1 MGDALYIHKYADLS
15 RNINIM
21 KHIEITVGLFVALG
35 IVALLIL
42 AMKVSN
48 LSDLYA
54 DSGYRVVAKFQNIG
68 GLKVKSP
75 VKMGG
80 VRIGRVSAIHFDEAV
95 YKAVVTM
102 NIDSQY
108 TKIPLDTTASIFTA
122 GLLGEQYIGLAPGA
136 EEEYLADN
144 SEIMLGLTQ
153 SAVILEQLIGQFLY
167 RTAAEG
173 ANNEK

>member
-1 MGDALYIHKYADLS
+1 MM
-15 RNINIM
+15 RNV
-21 KHIEITVGLFVALG
+21 EITVGLFVALG

-54 DSGYRVVAKFQNIG
+54 DNGYRVIAEFQNIG

-80 VRIGRVSAIHFDEAV
+80 VRIGRVSDIHFDDHI

-102 NIDSQY
+102 TIESQY
-108 TKIPLDTTASIFTA
+108 TKIPIDTTASIFTA

-136 EEEYLADN
+136 EETYLADN
-144 SEIMLGLTQ
+144 SKIMLGLTQ

-167 RTAAEG
+167 RTAAGDVE
-173 ANNEK
+173 

>member
-1 MGDALYIHKYADLS
+1 M
-15 RNINIM
+15 M
-21 KHIEITVGLFVALG
+21 KNIEIAVGLFVALG
-35 IVALLIL
+35 IVALLVL

-54 DSGYRVVAKFQNIG
+54 DSGYRVIAQFQNIG

-75 VKMGG
+75 VKMSG
-80 VRIGRVSAIHFDEAV
+80 VLIGRVSAIRFDDTF

-108 TKIPLDTTASIFTA
+108 TKIPVDTTASIFTA

-136 EEEYLADN
+136 EETYLADN
-144 SEIMLGLTQ
+144 SEIMPGLTQ
-153 SAVILEQLIGQFLY
+153 SAIILEQLIGQFLY

-173 ANNEK
+173 VDDKNK